1 LFYIL
6 FKYSVVLVIHCI
18 TIKDHAQTQGLS
30 EKFGGPGLIFL
41 SGALF
46 FPENVGEQGGGG
58 GGFFSDIKKGSN

>member
-1 LFYIL
+1 M
-6 FKYSVVLVIHCI
+6 VLVIHCI

-58 GGFFSDIKKGSN
+58 GGDFFRTLKKGQTENFLVEH